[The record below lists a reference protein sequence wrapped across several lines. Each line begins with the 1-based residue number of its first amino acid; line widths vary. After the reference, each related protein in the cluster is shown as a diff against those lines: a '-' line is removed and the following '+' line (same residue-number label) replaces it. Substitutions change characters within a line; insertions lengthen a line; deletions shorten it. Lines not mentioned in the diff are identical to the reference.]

1 MADEAVVLSR
11 KAGLL
16 PTKVIELGADRPAF
30 RRRDPLQLWVM
41 NITGST
47 STNAGLLDRS
57 YCKIRRLMFVGS
69 LVDVATIRE
78 KMNA

>member
-1 MADEAVVLSR
+1 VADEAVVLSR

-30 RRRDPLQLWVM
+30 RRRNPLQLWVM
-41 NITGST
+41 NITG

-69 LVDVATIRE
+69 LVDVAKIRE